1 MSWPVCCSSKKASSS
16 DWRWRYIRLR
26 RSYSTPSETRPAI
39 SRRRTLNASRTRA
52 APRIAIASG
61 QRFVS
66 PLRISSTVRPTRNG
80 ISTPVPIA
88 TAASTNETITPRRY
102 GRRKVRSRQ
111 KVPKRSL
118 LYFVKYGLSAVVE
131 DRREVASDKCA
142 VGERAER
149 AEGQRVAHRV
159 AHDR

>member
-1 MSWPVCCSSKKASSS
+1 M
-16 DWRWRYIRLR
+16 RLR
-26 RSYSTPSETRPAI
+26 RSYSTPSETRPEI
-39 SRRRTLNASRTRA
+39 NRRATLNTSLISP
-52 APRIAIASG
+52 APRIANASG

-88 TAASTNETITPRRY
+88 TAASENETITPRRY
-102 GRRKVRSRQ
+102 GRRKVSSRQ
-111 KVPKRSL
+111 KVPKRPL
-118 LYFVKYGLSAVVE
+118 LYFVKYGVSAVVE

-159 AHDR
+159 AHEGAPVRRRL